1 MNILNY
7 EMFCH
12 KYNLGNLFLG
22 RTSYLHSRK
31 KVIMYYNSHVEMK
44 KEDTDRNNEMHLNT
58 K

>member
-1 MNILNY
+1 
-7 EMFCH
+7 MFCH
-12 KYNLGNLFLG
+12 KYNLGDLFLG

-31 KVIMYYNSHVEMK
+31 KVIEMK

>member
-1 MNILNY
+1 
-7 EMFCH
+7 MFCH